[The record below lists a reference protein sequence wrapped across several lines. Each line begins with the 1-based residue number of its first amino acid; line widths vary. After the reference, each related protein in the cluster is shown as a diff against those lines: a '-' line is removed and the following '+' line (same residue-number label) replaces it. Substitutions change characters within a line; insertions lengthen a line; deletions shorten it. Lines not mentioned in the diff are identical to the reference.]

1 MEKIIEQIVLKK
13 VAEKI
18 FSGQRLDKMD
28 AMQLYSCRN
37 LQVLGYLA
45 NFVRSQ
51 KNGNIATYLKNRYI
65 NYSNI
70 CILSCQFCSFARKK
84 KEPGAFEYSIEEIA
98 NLAQEAVKE
107 GATELHIVGGLH
119 PTLPWNYYLEMLQTL
134 KKVSAQLHLKIFT
147 AIEIRHLAD
156 RIAKKPIRETL
167 EILRENGLGSLT
179 GGGAEIFDAKVRDQ
193 ICRGKET
200 AEEWLE
206 VHRIWHQMGEHSTCT
221 MLYGHVE
228 TLEQRVDHL
237 DQLRQLQDETGGFT
251 GFIAL
256 PFQPED
262 NELSYIPRTSG
273 YEDLKNNAVARLY
286 LDNIPHITAYWI
298 GLSVSLAQ
306 VALSYGA
313 DDLHGTIMEEKIF
326 HMAGASSPQA
336 LTETKLQQLIKETGR
351 EPRQRD
357 SYYRLVEKKNVNS
370 RQAAALLS

>member
-1 MEKIIEQIVLKK
+1 MEKIIEQAGLRS

-18 FSGQRLDKMD
+18 FSGQRLSEID
-28 AMQLYSCRN
+28 AKQLYDCN
-37 LQVLGYLA
+37 DLQALGYLA
-45 NFVRSQ
+45 NFVREK

-84 KEPGAFEYSIEEIA
+84 KEPGAFEYSLEEMA
-98 NLAQEAVKE
+98 NLALEAVKE

-119 PTLPWNYYLEMLQTL
+119 PNLPWNYYLEMLQAL
-134 KKVSAQLHLKIFT
+134 KKVSANLHLKIFT
-147 AIEIRHLAD
+147 AIEVRHLAD
-156 RIAKKPIRETL
+156 RIAKKSLRETL

-179 GGGAEIFDAKVRDQ
+179 GGGAEIFDPKVRDQ

-228 TLEQRVDHL
+228 TWEQRIDHL
-237 DQLRQLQDETGGFT
+237 NLLRQLQDQTGGFT
-251 GFIAL
+251 GFIPL
-256 PFQPED
+256 PFQPEG
-262 NELSYIPRTSG
+262 NELSHLARPSG
-273 YEDLKNNAVARLY
+273 YEDLKTMAISRLY
-286 LDNIPHITAYWI
+286 LDNIPHLTAYWI
-298 GLSVSLAQ
+298 GLGVSLAQ

-336 LTETKLQQLIKETGR
+336 LTEAKLQQLIKETGR

-357 SYYRLVEKKNVNS
+357 SYYDLIEKESVRKV
-370 RQAAALLS
+370 ATVLS